1 MYVMLKLSVCWMS
14 CVCHVGSRAQMTL
27 FTPRVGSGMRCT
39 GTRREDEEGWEED
52 EEGWEEDEEGW
63 EEDEEGWEED
73 EEGWEEDEEGWEED
87 EEGWE
92 EDEEGREEDEEGWE
106 EDEEGREE
114 DEEGWV
120 WWVDVTAYLSNTAL
134 QRTHLPVQ
142 SISSLCGLTQAV

>member
-1 MYVMLKLSVCWMS
+1 MYVMLKLSACWMS

-27 FTPRVGSGMRCT
+27 CTPRVGNGMQCT
-39 GTRREDEEGWEED
+39 GTRREDEEGQEEDEEGWEED

-87 EEGWE
+87 EEGW
-92 EDEEGREEDEEGWE
+92 
-106 EDEEGREE
+106 
-114 DEEGWV
+114 V

>member
-1 MYVMLKLSVCWMS
+1 
-14 CVCHVGSRAQMTL
+14 MTL
-27 FTPRVGSGMRCT
+27 CTPRVGSGMRCT
-39 GTRREDEEGWEED
+39 GTRREDEEGWE
-52 EEGWEEDEEGW
+52 G
-63 EEDEEGWEED
+63 
-73 EEGWEEDEEGWEED
+73 
-87 EEGWE
+87 
-92 EDEEGREEDEEGWE
+92 DEEGWE